1 MDYICAF
8 YRFHYTDRN
17 FCTILTN
24 PWSEKIRKTNATQ
37 KHFIINFRKKMDIIK
52 RLHLR
57 FFYYI
62 VLICQSIVNPSFS
75 VLQRKM
81 WQKTVGWYRRK
92 ICSQDICCKI
102 EILYK
107 CLISSSFIYRFW
119 VNQVSN
125 LRYFFRSNWI
135 RRVLWV

>member
-1 MDYICAF
+1 MDYIFAI
-8 YRFHYTDRN
+8 YRFHNTDWN
-17 FCTILTN
+17 CWTILTN
-24 PWSEKIRKTNATQ
+24 PWSEKIRKTDVTL

-102 EILYK
+102 EILYQ
-107 CLISSSFIYRFW
+107 CLISSSFIFTLSRNT
-119 VNQVSN
+119 V
-125 LRYFFRSNWI
+125 LRLI
-135 RRVLWV
+135 RYQI